1 MGAITGQGE
10 SYNLPNYVGELFNV
24 SPTDTPLL
32 SAIGGMTGGKSV
44 TSKQFTWQTTDLAG
58 ATQTAVVEGADP
70 VMKGRTRSEVTNVAQ
85 IMQYGVEVSYTKQAA
100 VGNLSGESIIGNQ
113 PVQDELAFQ
122 LDMAMKTAA
131 RDIEH
136 SFIQGTYVADTNIT
150 TARKTR
156 GMLEAVT
163 TNEVAGA
170 AGALDQAKV
179 ESALKK
185 MADSGAP
192 FEMPVIFA
200 NAFQKQKLSAIY
212 SSALALAPR
221 DRNIGGVNITTIETD
236 FGQVG
241 IVFERHIPADDVL
254 IADLAFLKPVFLDI
268 PGKGHFFVEPLAQ
281 TGAAYKYQVYGEVG
295 LEYGPEQFHAKI
307 TNLAT
312 CLLYTSPSPRDRG

>member
-58 ATQTAVVEGADP
+58 ATQTAAVEGADP
-70 VMKGRTRSEVTNVAQ
+70 TMKGRTRSEVINVAQ

-136 SFIQGTYVADTNIT
+136 SFIQGTYVADTDIS

-179 ESALKK
+179 ESALKQ

-307 TNLAT
+307 TNLS
-312 CLLYTSPSPRDRG
+312 TS

>member
-1 MGAITGQGE
+1 MGAITGQGQ
-10 SYNLPNYVGELFNV
+10 SFNLPNYVGELFNV

-58 ATQTAVVEGADP
+58 AAQTAVVEGADP
-70 VMKGRTRSEVTNVAQ
+70 TMKGRTRSEVSNVTQ

-156 GMLEAVT
+156 GMLAAVT

-200 NAFQKQKLSAIY
+200 NAFQKQKLSSIY

-221 DRNIGGVNITTIETD
+221 DRSIGGVNITTIETD

-241 IVFERHIPADDVL
+241 IVYERHIPADDVL
-254 IADLAFLKPVFLDI
+254 IADLAFMKPVFLDI

-281 TGAAYKYQVYGEVG
+281 TGAAYKYQVYGEIG

-307 TNLAT
+307 TNLSVA
-312 CLLYTSPSPRDRG
+312 

>member
-1 MGAITGQGE
+1 MGAVSGLGD
-10 SYNLPNYVGELFNV
+10 SYDLPNYVGELFNV
-24 SPTDTPLL
+24 TPNDTPFL

-44 TSKQFTWQTTDLAG
+44 TSKQFTWQTVDNA
-58 ATQTAVVEGADP
+58 AAAQTAVVEGADP
-70 VMKGRTRSEVTNVAQ
+70 VYAERTRSEVTNVTQ
-85 IMQYGVEVSYTKQAA
+85 IMQYGVNVSYTKQAA
-100 VGNLSGESIIGNQ
+100 TGNLSGESIIGNQ

-122 LDMAMKTAA
+122 LDMAMKRAA
-131 RDIEH
+131 RDIEF
-136 SFIQGTYVADTNIT
+136 SFLQGTYVADTDLA

-156 GMLEAVT
+156 GLLEAIS
-163 TNEVAGA
+163 TNEVAA
-170 AGALDQAKV
+170 AAAALDQAKV
-179 ESALKK
+179 EDALKQ

-192 FEMPVIFA
+192 FEMPVIMA
-200 NAFQKQKLSAIY
+200 NSFQKQKLSSIY

-241 IVFERHIPADDVL
+241 IVFDRHLPADDVV
-254 IADLAFLKPVFLDI
+254 IVDLAFCKPVFLDI

-281 TGAAYKYQVYGEVG
+281 SGAAYKFQVYGEIG

-312 CLLYTSPSPRDRG
+312 S

>member
-58 ATQTAVVEGADP
+58 ATQTAAVEGADP
-70 VMKGRTRSEVTNVAQ
+70 TMKGRTRSEVINVTQ

-156 GMLEAVT
+156 GMLAAIA
-163 TNEVAGA
+163 TNEVAGGA
-170 AGALDQAKV
+170 AALTQAKV
-179 ESALKK
+179 EAALKA

-307 TNLAT
+307 TNLS
-312 CLLYTSPSPRDRG
+312 TS

>member
-10 SYNLPNYVGELFNV
+10 SYNLPNFVGELFNV

-70 VMKGRTRSEVTNVAQ
+70 TMKGRTRSEVINVAQ

-179 ESALKK
+179 ESALKQ

-254 IADLAFLKPVFLDI
+254 IADLAFMKPVFLDI

-281 TGAAYKYQVYGEVG
+281 TGAAYKYQVYGEIG

-312 CLLYTSPSPRDRG
+312 S

>member
-58 ATQTAVVEGADP
+58 ATQTAAVEGADP
-70 VMKGRTRSEVTNVAQ
+70 TMKGRTRSEVTNVAQ

-170 AGALDQAKV
+170 AAALDQAKV
-179 ESALKK
+179 EDALKQ

-281 TGAAYKYQVYGEVG
+281 TGAAYKYQVYGEIG

-312 CLLYTSPSPRDRG
+312 S

>member
-1 MGAITGQGE
+1 
-10 SYNLPNYVGELFNV
+10 
-24 SPTDTPLL
+24 
-32 SAIGGMTGGKSV
+32 
-44 TSKQFTWQTTDLAG
+44 
-58 ATQTAVVEGADP
+58 
-70 VMKGRTRSEVTNVAQ
+70 
-85 IMQYGVEVSYTKQAA
+85 MQYGVEVSYTKQAA

-170 AGALDQAKV
+170 AAALDQAKV
-179 ESALKK
+179 EDALKQ

-281 TGAAYKYQVYGEVG
+281 TGAAYKYQVYGEIG

-312 CLLYTSPSPRDRG
+312 S

>member
-1 MGAITGQGE
+1 MGAITGQGD
-10 SYNLPNYVGELFNV
+10 SYDLPNYVGELFNV

-44 TSKQFTWQTTDLAG
+44 TSKQFTWQTTDLAS

-156 GMLEAVT
+156 GMLAAVA
-163 TNEVAGA
+163 TNEVAGGA
-170 AGALDQAKV
+170 AALTQAKV

-200 NAFQKQKLSAIY
+200 NAFQKQKLSSIY

-236 FGQVG
+236 FGEVG

-281 TGAAYKYQVYGEVG
+281 TGAAYKYQVYGEIG

-307 TNLAT
+307 TNLS
-312 CLLYTSPSPRDRG
+312 TS

>member
-1 MGAITGQGE
+1 
-10 SYNLPNYVGELFNV
+10 
-24 SPTDTPLL
+24 
-32 SAIGGMTGGKSV
+32 MTGGKSV

-58 ATQTAVVEGADP
+58 ATQTAAVEGADP
-70 VMKGRTRSEVTNVAQ
+70 TMKGRTRSEVINVAQ

-136 SFIQGTYVADTNIT
+136 SFIQGTYVADTDIS

-179 ESALKK
+179 ESALKQ

-281 TGAAYKYQVYGEVG
+281 TGAAYKYQVYGEIG

-312 CLLYTSPSPRDRG
+312 S

>member
-1 MGAITGQGE
+1 MGAITGQGQ

-58 ATQTAVVEGADP
+58 ATQTAAVEGADP
-70 VMKGRTRSEVTNVAQ
+70 TMKGRTRSEVINVTQ

-156 GMLEAVT
+156 GMLAAIA
-163 TNEVAGA
+163 TNEVAGGA
-170 AGALDQAKV
+170 AALTQAKV
-179 ESALKK
+179 EAALKA

-307 TNLAT
+307 TNLS
-312 CLLYTSPSPRDRG
+312 TS